1 MDCLTSRI
9 LQNQFSAANIRSA
22 SLSGLIMFANN
33 IKIECLICQN
43 PSKILEHDVIS
54 TLSTQ
59 TLKIFVLKVQKN
71 LSKINECI

>member
-1 MDCLTSRI
+1 
-9 LQNQFSAANIRSA
+9 
-22 SLSGLIMFANN
+22 MFANN

-43 PSKILEHDVIS
+43 PSKILEDDVIS